1 MTSPNALRR
10 ATVLGLLLALA
21 TISTVPIASAQ
32 SRIAPGTPVLVRW
45 NDGST
50 VDWPGTADR
59 IGADGRIFVKFRG
72 AAAPRDQ
79 WVSAK
84 LVRAAGGVAGGA
96 AGNAPA
102 TASAATSYRVGEQVE
117 VNWKGAWYK
126 ATILESGSG
135 RHKIRYAGYDA
146 SWDEW
151 VPPARLRKT
160 AQPSAA
166 MQKAASSPAGRYQCA
181 TFDAG
186 QLNIVAEFT
195 LAANGTYV
203 DSFRKRSGR
212 YSYDVRT
219 GRIRFLSGPQ
229 KTSAPAR
236 FEAKGPRGRPRI
248 VITYPDGARLD
259 CYR

>member
-1 MTSPNALRR
+1 MSSPNALLR
-10 ATVLGLLLALA
+10 ATALALSLAVA
-21 TISTVPIASAQ
+21 TLPIAGVASAQ
-32 SRIAPGTPVLVRW
+32 SRIAPGTPVIVRF

-59 IGADGRIFVKFRG
+59 IGTDGRIFVKFSG
-72 AAAPRDQ
+72 AVAPDDQ
-79 WVSAK
+79 WVDAK
-84 LVRAAGGVAGGA
+84 LVRAN
-96 AGNAPA
+96 GNAPTPAHA
-102 TASAATSYRVGEQVE
+102 TATGYRVGEQVQ
-117 VNWKGAWYK
+117 VDWKGTWYK
-126 ATILESGSG
+126 GTILEAASG
-135 RHKIRYAGYDA
+135 RYKIRYAGYDA

-160 AQPSAA
+160 TQPTAA
-166 MQKAASSPAGRYQCA
+166 EQKAANSPVGRYQCA

-203 DSFRKRSGR
+203 DSFRKGSGR
-212 YSYDVRT
+212 YSYDAKT

-229 KTSAPAR
+229 KTSAPVR
-236 FEAKGPRGRPRI
+236 FEPKGPRGRPYI
-248 VITYPDGARLD
+248 AITYPGGAKLD